1 MMLNLDTQ
9 IQNLQE
15 KLQLLLKSYQALQ
28 KENMQLKRDLALHQ
42 AALENKNFRLNQLE
56 QQVDVLQ
63 VNAKTQTAEERKALE
78 QRVDQYLKEIDK
90 CLALLNA

>member
-1 MMLNLDTQ
+1 MFNLDTQ

-15 KLQLLLKSYQALQ
+15 KLQLLLKSYHGLQ

>member
-1 MMLNLDTQ
+1 MLNLDTQ
-9 IQNLQE
+9 LQSLQD
-15 KLQLLLKSYQALQ
+15 KLQQLLKLYQALQ
-28 KENMQLKRDLALHQ
+28 KENQHLKRELALHQ

-63 VNAKTQTAEERKALE
+63 VSAKTQTVEEKKALE

>member
-1 MMLNLDTQ
+1 MLNLDTQ

-28 KENMQLKRDLALHQ
+28 KENVQLKRDLALHQ

-63 VNAKTQTAEERKALE
+63 VNAKTQTVEERKALE